1 MIEFKKKVLGILM
14 IYLVVDDSKMARKMT
29 IKSLENIISQDF
41 KVYEAVNGKEA
52 VELYQIHKPDLCFMD
67 LTMPIMNGFEATQS
81 ICDFD
86 EDANIVVVSADIQEH
101 AVEKA
106 KEAGAIGFIKK
117 PVDPETLKSM
127 LNGLDLLS

>member
-1 MIEFKKKVLGILM
+1 MV
-14 IYLVVDDSKMARKMT
+14 YLVIDDSKMARRMT
-29 IKSLENIISQDF
+29 IKSLQNVISQKF
-41 KVYEAVNGKEA
+41 EVFEATNGEEAVA
-52 VELYQIHKPDLCFMD
+52 LYQAHNPDLCFMD
-67 LTMPIMNGFEATQS
+67 LTMPIMNGFEATQA

-117 PVDPETLKSM
+117 PVDAQTLKSM
-127 LNGLDLLS
+127 LEGLDLLS